1 MLKQQVSV
9 LNAKVRLEEHLLDDT
24 GSVIEELGFKGLMIA
39 AALAAGGVVAI
50 SVGAWAGAI
59 PTP

>member
-1 MLKQQVSV
+1 MEQQVKV
-9 LNAKVRLEEHLLDDT
+9 VNARARLEVRLLDDT

-50 SVGAWAGAI
+50 AVAAWAGAI

>member
-50 SVGAWAGAI
+50 VVGAWAGAI

>member
-1 MLKQQVSV
+1 MLEQQVKV
-9 LNAKVRLEEHLLDDT
+9 VNARARLEVRLLDDT

-50 SVGAWAGAI
+50 AVAAWAGAI

>member
-1 MLKQQVSV
+1 MLETNTAAVDAEPSFTD
-9 LNAKVRLEEHLLDDT
+9 RMLDDT

-39 AALAAGGVVAI
+39 AALGGGALVAAAVA
-50 SVGAWAGAI
+50 AWAGAI

>member
-1 MLKQQVSV
+1 MLKWQVKV
-9 LNAKVRLEEHLLDDT
+9 ETAKASLREQMLDDT

-39 AALAAGGVVAI
+39 AALAAGGVVALA
-50 SVGAWAGAI
+50 VAAWAGAI

>member
-1 MLKQQVSV
+1 MLHQQV
-9 LNAKVRLEEHLLDDT
+9 KVMNTKARLQERLLDDT

-39 AALAAGGVVAI
+39 AAVAAGAVVAAA
-50 SVGAWAGAI
+50 VAAWAGAI

>member
-1 MLKQQVSV
+1 MLKQQVRV
-9 LNAKVRLEEHLLDDT
+9 LKAKVRLEEHLLDDT
-24 GSVIEELGFKGLMIA
+24 GSVIEELGFKVLMIA

-50 SVGAWAGAI
+50 AVGAWAGAI

>member
-1 MLKQQVSV
+1 MLKYQVRV
-9 LNAKVRLEEHLLDDT
+9 QAARARLEEQLLDDT

-39 AALAAGGVVAI
+39 AAIAAGGFVAVVVA
-50 SVGAWAGAI
+50 AWAGAI

>member
-1 MLKQQVSV
+1 MLKYQM
-9 LNAKVRLEEHLLDDT
+9 KVQATKARLEEQLLDDT

-39 AALAAGGVVAI
+39 AAIAAGGVVA
-50 SVGAWAGAI
+50 VVVAAWAGAI

>member
-1 MLKQQVSV
+1 ML
-9 LNAKVRLEEHLLDDT
+9 EHQTQPTEAPPSLGDRLLDDT

-39 AALAAGGVVAI
+39 AALGGGAVVAAA
-50 SVGAWAGAI
+50 VAAWAGAI